1 MCIWNSGLK
10 VRMIVGSVNVISG
23 LEKVSLQ
30 ARFDGFEEHTRPQA
44 SGK

>member
-1 MCIWNSGLK
+1 MCIWNGGLK
-10 VRMIVGSVNVISG
+10 GGMIIRSINVVSG

-30 ARFDGFEEHTRPQA
+30 ARFDGFEGPTRPQA